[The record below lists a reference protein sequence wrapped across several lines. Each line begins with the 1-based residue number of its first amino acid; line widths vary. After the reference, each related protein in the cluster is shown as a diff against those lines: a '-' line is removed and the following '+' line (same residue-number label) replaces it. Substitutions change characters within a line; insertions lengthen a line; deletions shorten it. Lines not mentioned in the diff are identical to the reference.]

1 VSGRFFC
8 LRNKKQ
14 GVGRYRPLFFIAR
27 YIRSFITARHKDV
40 RLTTNPIEA
49 SRQEPEHCYGAC
61 TGARQFGSRVGECQR
76 GFTLVELI
84 MTMVI
89 VGIISAVA
97 VPRFFGADVFKS
109 RGFSDQVQASLR
121 YAQKT
126 AIAQHRYVCA
136 AFTTNSITLTIGA
149 TNTCGTN
156 LASPSGGATYS
167 IAAPSG
173 IAFTAIPTG
182 FYFDALG
189 KPSLGQPIAIVGAT
203 NNIAVEA
210 ETGYVH

>member
-1 VSGRFFC
+1 M
-8 LRNKKQ
+8 
-14 GVGRYRPLFFIAR
+14 
-27 YIRSFITARHKDV
+27 

-49 SRQEPEHCYGAC
+49 IKHETEPCFGAC
-61 TGARQFGSRVGECQR
+61 TGAWQFGSRVGDHQR

-89 VGIISAVA
+89 VGIISVVA
-97 VPRFFGADVFKS
+97 IPRLFGADVFKS
-109 RGFSDQVQASLR
+109 RGFADQVQASLR
-121 YAQKT
+121 YAQKV

-173 IAFTAIPTG
+173 IAFSAIPAG

-203 NNIAVEA
+203 NSITVEA
-210 ETGYVH
+210 ETGYVHQ